1 MAGNPTVRA
10 LGLGTA
16 MQVAMVLLGN
26 VVPSL
31 QSMGLFPVAGTL
43 IGVVTGWLAGRG
55 MPAAGLGSR
64 AGAGAIAGAGAGIL
78 GSLVSTALG
87 DVPVNNAVIAGGS
100 TLVAGA
106 IGGVLTRYFGGSSTQ
121 VHS

>member
-1 MAGNPTVRA
+1 MAANPTVRA

-26 VVPSL
+26 FMPSL
-31 QSMGLFPVAGTL
+31 QAMGLFPVAGTL
-43 IGVVTGWLAGRG
+43 IGIITGWLAGKG
-55 MPAAGLGSR
+55 IPAAALGSR
-64 AGAGAIAGAGAGIL
+64 ATSGAIAGAGAGIL

-87 DVPVNNAVIAGGS
+87 DVPMNNAIIAGGS

-106 IGGVLTRYFGGSSTQ
+106 IGGALTRLIGKPSA
-121 VHS
+121 